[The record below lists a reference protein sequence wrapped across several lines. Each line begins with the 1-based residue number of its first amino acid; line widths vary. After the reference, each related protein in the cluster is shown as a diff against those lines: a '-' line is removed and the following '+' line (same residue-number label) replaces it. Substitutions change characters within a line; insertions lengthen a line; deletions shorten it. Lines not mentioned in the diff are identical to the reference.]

1 MGRGCGALVDG
12 GELESL
18 ANAESLG
25 SGLGVFHLVG
35 DSGGNYISSLGDDR
49 AGPMYRHDAQCFD
62 LAKSQ
67 YSLGIARV

>member
-1 MGRGCGALVDG
+1 MGRGYGALVDG

-35 DSGGNYISSLGDDR
+35 DSGGDDISSVGNDR
-49 AGPMYRHDAQCFD
+49 ARPMYRHDAQCFD

>member
-1 MGRGCGALVDG
+1 MGHGDGALVDG

-25 SGLGVFHLVG
+25 GGVGVFYLVS
-35 DSGGNYISSLGDDR
+35 DSGGDYVPSVGDDR
-49 AGPMYRHDAQCFD
+49 AGPMYRHDAQRFD